1 MFGSTFELR
10 TRIALVA
17 TLIVGL
23 GLSPA
28 QAQAASQAPSFI
40 RDAEVEN
47 TLRLLSTPIFQAA
60 GLNPEAV
67 SLNILLDPTLNA
79 FVAGGQNMFFHTGL
93 LLRVESPNQ
102 LIGVMAHETGHIAG
116 GHISRMDNTI
126 SDTLPVAIL
135 GVLAGAAVGA
145 ATGRGDAAAAIA
157 LGSQDMAMRNIL
169 SISRMQESS
178 ADQAGIRFLE
188 MTHQSPKGMLE
199 FMETLGDQELLIS
212 VQQDPYV
219 RTHPLTR
226 DRISALRE
234 AVQHSPWSGQPDRP
248 EYIEPFRR
256 MRAKLFAYLE
266 PPSRTIQRYKE
277 SDKSI
282 EGRYARAIAAYRKPD
297 LATALPL
304 MDELIAERPKDP
316 YFYEMKAQMLFENA
330 RGTEAIPFYQK
341 AVELLPGNALIR
353 VELAQDEI
361 EQEDNSLL
369 ADAEANLNTALE
381 KEPDNSGGWT
391 QLGIAYGK
399 EGLEG
404 MASYAMAEAALL
416 EGRPVDAAFLAN
428 KAQSM
433 LDKGGPIWLRLQD
446 IKERAE
452 AARAKAKR
460 RG

>member
-1 MFGSTFELR
+1 MFGSTFQLR

-17 TLIVGL
+17 ILIASL

-28 QAQAASQAPSFI
+28 QAGSQAPSFI

-60 GLNPEAV
+60 GLSPEAV

-79 FVAGGQNMFFHTGL
+79 FVAGGQNMFLHTGL
-93 LLRVESPNQ
+93 LLRVETPNQ

-126 SDTLPVAIL
+126 SDTIPVAIL

-157 LGSQDMAMRNIL
+157 MGSQDMAMRNIL
-169 SISRMQESS
+169 SFSRMQESS

-199 FMETLGDQELLIS
+199 FMETLGDQELLVSI
-212 VQQDPYV
+212 QQDPYV

-226 DRISALRE
+226 DRISALRD
-234 AVQHSPWSGQPDRP
+234 AVQRSPWSGQPDRP

-266 PPSRTIQRYKE
+266 PPSRTFQRYKE
-277 SDKSI
+277 TDTSI

-297 LATALPL
+297 LTTALPL
-304 MDELIAERPKDP
+304 MDGLIAERPKDP

-330 RGTEAIPFYQK
+330 RGNEAIPLYQK
-341 AVELLPGNALIR
+341 AVELLPNNALLR

-361 EQEDNSLL
+361 EQDDNSLL
-369 ADAEANLNTALE
+369 ADAETNLNTALD

-399 EGLEG
+399 QGDEG

-416 EGRPVDAAFLAN
+416 EGRPVDAAFLAT
-428 KAQSM
+428 KAESM
-433 LDKGGPIWLRLQD
+433 LAKGGPIWLRLQD

-452 AARAKAKR
+452 TARANAKR
-460 RG
+460 HS